1 MILKTKIRQWFA
13 DVHVAMLSRETA
25 TKIGLQAQEMVLI
38 KTMSQHPKETTAI
51 LNTIEGELKKDEILF
66 SSEVVEKL
74 NLKKGQKVDINL
86 APVPRSV
93 DLIKKKLS
101 GKKLS
106 QIELS
111 IALTRMVALEFEK
124 LARLKKIIGKS
135 RLSEEDVKEF
145 SERVDAALSERF
157 KKSLKAQ

>member
-1 MILKTKIRQWFA
+1 M
-13 DVHVAMLSRETA
+13 
-25 TKIGLQAQEMVLI
+25 
-38 KTMSQHPKETTAI
+38 
-51 LNTIEGELKKDEILF
+51 ELKF
-66 SSEVVEKL
+66 T
-74 NLKKGQKVDINL
+74 
-86 APVPRSV
+86 VPRELEE
-93 DLIKKKLS
+93 DI
-101 GKKLS
+101 KKLS